1 MWYNII
7 TAKELRIMR
16 RENDN
21 YSCARLCNAYNA
33 RAERDEKEIRELRKQ
48 IKELKKQIEELK
60 KRGN

>member
-1 MWYNII
+1 M
-7 TAKELRIMR
+7 KKG
-16 RENDN
+16 NDN

-33 RAERDEKEIRELRKQ
+33 RAERDEKEVRELRKQ